1 MNTRNTPDGGSILL
15 KVFNHDLNEDGFFD
29 TPDDLVEINGEAFV
43 GCVNLKRVK
52 LYNNLISIGFGAFAQ
67 CENIEQMDI
76 PDSVTKIDAF
86 AFQSCSGLKRINLG
100 TGLVSLGG
108 STFDGC
114 ENLTEVTLPEGLR
127 SIGMLAF
134 AYCKRLKNITLP
146 MGLTTIRYG
155 TFEYCFALE
164 EIDIPQGVTAIESLA
179 FKNCTALKQIS
190 IPEGIQSIAQDA
202 FLNSGLE
209 TIFIDSM
216 NEKERERIINL
227 LPNDL
232 KDKVVSY
239 TKFELLELL
248 GQKLSRIIGAAKTN
262 PLHSLRPFLVHS
274 GLPFLPNEILVKINE
289 DLGSD
294 NLCYQKALAA
304 IKAVPLP
311 KAQAGEEGKRAYEA
325 KIEKIV
331 NDCILTGEPTEE
343 TNSYSFL
350 LKALTATAAVG
361 GLTLGLA
368 ALVTAVVVAAIP
380 VATTLAV
387 ASAVCLTVAAGTFF
401 YHSSIEAKEAVVE
414 VPCLNSL

>member
-1 MNTRNTPDGGSILL
+1 MNIRNAPKGGSILV
-15 KVFNHDLNEDGFFD
+15 KVLNHEINEDGSFD
-29 TPDDLVEINGEAFV
+29 TPDELVEIDEDAFV
-43 GCVNLKRVK
+43 DCVNLKRVK
-52 LYNNLISIGFGAFAQ
+52 LYNNLICIGFGAFAQ

-76 PDSVTKIDAF
+76 PDSVTKINAF
-86 AFQSCSGLKRINLG
+86 AFQSCRGLKRINLG
-100 TGLVSLGG
+100 TGLVSIGG
-108 STFDGC
+108 SAFDGC
-114 ENLTEVTLPEGLR
+114 ENLTEVTLPEGLS

-134 AYCKRLKNITLP
+134 DRCIRLKKINLP
-146 MGLTTIRYG
+146 MGLTTIRFR
-155 TFEYCFALE
+155 TFQYCFALE
-164 EIDIPQGVTAIESLA
+164 EIDIPLGVTAIESLA

-190 IPEGIQSIAQDA
+190 LPEGIQTIAEDA

-209 TIFIDSM
+209 TIFIDSRD
-216 NEKERERIINL
+216 EKERARIINL

-239 TKFELLELL
+239 TKFELFELL
-248 GQKLSRIIGAAKTN
+248 GQKLSRIIGAVKTN
-262 PLHSLRPFLVHS
+262 PLHSLRPFLIHS

-289 DLGSD
+289 ELGSD
-294 NLCYQKALAA
+294 NLCYQKALTA

-311 KAQAGEEGKRAYEA
+311 KAQSGEKGKRAYEA

-331 NDCILTGEPTEE
+331 NDCIINGEPTEE
-343 TNSYSFL
+343 TNYSFL
-350 LKALTATAAVG
+350 LKAIIATAAVS
-361 GLTLGLA
+361 GLTLGVA
-368 ALVTAVVVAAIP
+368 ALVTALAVAAIP